1 MLRILNLFKYFLFK
15 TIFLFCRNFGVSL
28 CSGLCDFGGIIA
40 PFLLFRLAAVW
51 LELPLIIFGKFSL
64 YILFL
69 NALIH
74 IFTLIEPEMI
84 IRLDINCNHLLFL

>member
-1 MLRILNLFKYFLFK
+1 MLRILHLFEYFLFK
-15 TIFLFCRNFGVSL
+15 TIFLLCRNFGVSL

-74 IFTLIEPEMI
+74 IFH
-84 IRLDINCNHLLFL
+84 INRT